1 MSHEELRKTGPV
13 EEDVDHVL
21 LAAIDVEE
29 IMDRAAHWPSG
40 QEIVDRA
47 RAAASELD
55 ALRNALNAWFERHPE

>member
-1 MSHEELRKTGPV
+1 MSREELRKSGPL

-29 IMDRAAHWPSG
+29 IKEAAANWPDA

-47 RAAASELD
+47 GDAESELD
-55 ALRNALNAWFERHPE
+55 ALREALNAWFERHPE